1 MQWLSFTL
9 EFIAVIIIVIY
20 ILNRFISWR
29 SLPLFVYGSVLIGY
43 LFSILMI
50 FALPIDVAVVC
61 NILSFEQIFV
71 VIMPSIPSLEDKLIF
86 FFFFHPAKKLI

>member
-1 MQWLSFTL
+1 MGMQWLSFAL

-29 SLPLFVYGSVLIGY
+29 SLPIFVYLSVLIGY

-50 FALPIDVAVVC
+50 FALPIDVAVVSA
-61 NILSFEQIFV
+61 L
-71 VIMPSIPSLEDKLIF
+71 K
-86 FFFFHPAKKLI
+86 

>member
-1 MQWLSFTL
+1 MGMQWLSFSL

-29 SLPLFVYGSVLIGY
+29 SLPIFVYLSVLIGY

-50 FALPIDVAVVC
+50 FALPIDVAVV
-61 NILSFEQIFV
+61 SAF
-71 VIMPSIPSLEDKLIF
+71 K
-86 FFFFHPAKKLI
+86 

>member
-1 MQWLSFTL
+1 MGMQWVSFSL

-50 FALPIDVAVVC
+50 FALPIDVAVVSLRPY
-61 NILSFEQIFV
+61 NNELSGANYSTIN
-71 VIMPSIPSLEDKLIF
+71 
-86 FFFFHPAKKLI
+86 